1 MRERFKDVWIAAS
14 PLGSAGR
21 TNVGQSTFSSGLMA
35 REFPV
40 RLSAELDGVDGL

>member
-1 MRERFKDVWIAAS
+1 MKPQIGAKRDSFE
-14 PLGSAGR
+14 LG
-21 TNVGQSTFSSGLMA
+21 TPTWFGQSTFSSGLMA